1 VQSTL
6 ACRHADP
13 QREDRAMT
21 EKSCPHCGGSL
32 ESGRSLPD
40 HRRFFALIQAAFHQW
55 KENHEFQPDNSEHLR
70 AWLLC
75 KAGYRTNTVI
85 EPPSS
90 MDEIAYYDFVAS
102 VEGVMRAMD
111 GHGFVVMHDGV
122 VVIVRPKSIAWHKI
136 GQREFGRLRDAVTD
150 IIEAE
155 IGVSADQLLRERD
168 NAA

>member
-1 VQSTL
+1 
-6 ACRHADP
+6 
-13 QREDRAMT
+13 MT

-32 ESGRSLPD
+32 ESGRSSPD

-70 AWLLC
+70 AWLIA
-75 KAGYRTNTVI
+75 KAGYREGT
-85 EPPSS
+85 
-90 MDEIAYYDFVAS
+90 FVELPDGATDGTRKMFMAS
-102 VEGVMRAMD
+102 LESAIRAA
-111 GHGFVVMHDGV
+111 GGLGFVKPYRDGV
-122 VVIVRPKSIAWHKI
+122 AVVKPKSIAWHKI
-136 GQREFGRLRDAVTD
+136 GQREFGQIRDAVTD